1 MGLLF
6 HTLAF
11 RWYVFLFLGTGLLFL
26 SRAIGPSRAVIRFAY
41 AYLVAY
47 VCEYSSS
54 RPGGWFPFGHYDYL
68 PTTLGKEIWVGPLPL
83 MDSLSFAFL
92 MVASLGLVGWIEG
105 RGILEMLSAPVRNV
119 WVSLGLA
126 VCYFVGIDVVID
138 PSSLRGSRWFLGQ
151 IYDYPGGGAYF
162 GVTISN
168 FVGWGVVG
176 ILILLGWRI
185 RTASSAISAPDERPI
200 IDRLGPVVLYL
211 CVFLFNTG
219 VAAWIGEWRL
229 AFADLGV
236 GAVMALAAIT
246 RRKALLSAPADNGF
260 H

>member
-1 MGLLF
+1 MGLLIQ
-6 HTLAF
+6 TLAF
-11 RWYVFLFLGTGLLFL
+11 RWYVFLFWGTGLFFL
-26 SRAIGPSRAVIRFAY
+26 SRAVGPSGAVKRFAY
-41 AYLVAY
+41 AYVVAY

-92 MVASLGLVGWIEG
+92 MVASLGLVGWIEDK
-105 RGILEMLSAPVRNV
+105 GIGDILSAPLRNV
-119 WVSLGLA
+119 WTSLGLA
-126 VCYFVGIDVVID
+126 VFYFVVIDVVID

-176 ILILLGWRI
+176 VLILFGWRI
-185 RTASSAISAPDERPI
+185 RTVSSGPCASDKRPSL
-200 IDRLGPVVLYL
+200 DRLGPVGLYL

-229 AFADLGV
+229 VIADLAV
-236 GAVMALAAIT
+236 GAVMALAGMA
-246 RRKALLSAPADNGF
+246 RRRSLLSAPTGNGF